1 LIVYLVTDDVLTINQ
16 RLVGPDQ
23 LRDFGLLDAAVTRP
37 QMSAHGADAFPT
49 IHEKAAAL
57 LHALARTH
65 PFVTANKRTSWMATA
80 MFYMVNG
87 YNLYTEAGQVVGL
100 TVVSPKGR
108 STYRESRPSS
118 RNGRKTLTRPTNG
131 STTSKASERRASCA
145 GADQS
150 VSAT

>member
-1 LIVYLVTDDVLTINQ
+1 MIVYLVTDDVLTINQ

-65 PFVTANKRTSWMATA
+65 PFVTANKRTAWMATA

-100 TVVSPKGR
+100 TVDVAEGQIDVQGIAAILK
-108 STYRESRPSS
+108 EWAQDFD
-118 RNGRKTLTRPTNG
+118 
-131 STTSKASERRASCA
+131 TSDEWIDDIE
-145 GADQS
+145 G
-150 VSAT
+150 

>member
-1 LIVYLVTDDVLTINQ
+1 MIVYLVTDDVLTINQ

-49 IHEKAAAL
+49 IHEKAAAP

-65 PFVTANKRTSWMATA
+65 PFVTANKRTAWMATA

-100 TVVSPKGR
+100 TVDVAEGQIDVQGIAAILK
-108 STYRESRPSS
+108 EWAQDFD
-118 RNGRKTLTRPTNG
+118 
-131 STTSKASERRASCA
+131 TSDEWIDDIE
-145 GADQS
+145 G
-150 VSAT
+150 